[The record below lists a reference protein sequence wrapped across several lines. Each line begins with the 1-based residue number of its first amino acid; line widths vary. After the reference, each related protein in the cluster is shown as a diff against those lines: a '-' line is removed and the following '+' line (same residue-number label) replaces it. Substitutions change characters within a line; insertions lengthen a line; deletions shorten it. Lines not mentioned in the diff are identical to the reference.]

1 MSKPKDHG
9 RYSKVSRRMWNDEK
23 FRALSAPQPNG
34 QSLWQRLLTG
44 PELTN
49 IPGLI
54 PMNDAGLARALRWP
68 LEGFLEAFAEVQ
80 AQGMAEADWDAGLTW
95 VPNAIKH
102 NEPESPN
109 VVLSWTTAWEELP
122 ECDLKVEAWQHLHS
136 YLNAKGESWV
146 AAFEK
151 ACRKPSRKASRKGPP
166 LLGPKPRS
174 GSTAPFP
181 ESEAG
186 TEAVTGTE
194 DPSDRRAGLDG
205 SAAVKA
211 EDGTEDPETTP
222 EPEPQL
228 ELVPPEPSQAER
240 LRVDARWVFE
250 CWKLDT
256 GHPKAVFDGRREAR
270 IRARLREG
278 FTREQLKTAITNRHN
293 SQHLM
298 GNNASGTVYDGIET
312 LLRDAAQ
319 VEKLLNLTEP
329 ERPRSPARSGARGPV
344 QNSHGKT
351 GTENARRL

>member
-1 MSKPKDHG
+1 VSKPKDHG

-23 FRALSAPQPNG
+23 FRELSAPPPNG
-34 QSLWQRLLTG
+34 QSLFQRLLTG

-54 PMNDAGLARALRWP
+54 PTNDAGLARALKWP
-68 LEGFLEAFAEVQ
+68 LEGFLEAFAEVSG
-80 AQGMAEADWDAGLTW
+80 QGMAEADWEAGLIW

-109 VVLSWTTAWEELP
+109 VVVSWQTAWEEMP
-122 ECDLKVEAWQHLHS
+122 ECDLKLQAWQHLRD
-136 YLNAKGESWV
+136 YLNGKGESWV

-151 ACRKPSRKASRKGPP
+151 ACRKPSRKPSRKGPR
-166 LLGPKPRS
+166 LLGPKPTD

-186 TEAVTGTE
+186 TEAGTGTE

-205 SAAVKA
+205 GPAVEA
-211 EDGTEDPETTP
+211 EDGTEDPETLP
-222 EPEPQL
+222 EPA
-228 ELVPPEPSQAER
+228 LVLTPAEPSKAEK

-250 CWKLDT
+250 CWKHDT
-256 GHPKAVFDGRREAR
+256 GHLRAVFDPKRENR
-270 IRARLREG
+270 IKGRLREG
-278 FTREQLKTAITNRHN
+278 FTREQLRDAITHRHN
-293 SQHLM
+293 SRHLM
-298 GNNASGTVYDGIET
+298 GENESGTVYDGIET

-319 VEKLLNLTEP
+319 VERLLNLTEP
-329 ERPRSPARSGARGPV
+329 ERPRGPARGASRGPV
-344 QNSHGKT
+344 QNNHGRT

>member
-1 MSKPKDHG
+1 MSKPKDNG
-9 RYSKVSRRMWNDEK
+9 RYSKVSRRMWNDES
-23 FRALSAPQPNG
+23 FRALSSPQPNG
-34 QSLWQRLLTG
+34 QSLFQRLLTG

-49 IPGLI
+49 IPGCI
-54 PMNDAGLARALRWP
+54 PAFDAGMARALRWDV
-68 LEGFLEAFAEVQ
+68 EGFLKAFEELF
-80 AQGMAEADWDAGLTW
+80 AQGMAKADWEAGLIW

-102 NEPESPN
+102 NEPDNPN
-109 VVLSWTTAWEELP
+109 IVLSWQTAWEELP
-122 ECDLKVEAWQHLHS
+122 DCDLKLEAWERL
-136 YLNAKGESWV
+136 YAYVKGKGESWV
-146 AAFEK
+146 SAFER
-151 ACRKPSRKASRKGPP
+151 ACRKPHRKGSRNGYPALP
-166 LLGPKPRS
+166 PKPPS
-174 GSTAPFP
+174 EAGETIP

-205 SAAVKA
+205 SAAVEA
-211 EDGTEDPETTP
+211 EDGTEDPETSP

-250 CWKLDT
+250 VWKLDT
-256 GHPKAVFDGRREAR
+256 GHPRAVFDSKREAR

-278 FTREQLKTAITNRHN
+278 FSREQLKTAITNRHN